1 MAYTKIKPV
10 RNHLDRC
17 LNYTANP
24 NKTEPSRLT
33 DTAAILR
40 YTQNPDKT
48 ERQFYVSG
56 FNCTPDN
63 ALEMMRQTKQRWN
76 KTSKGHVEAYH
87 VIQSFAPGEI
97 SPETAHKIGCEFA
110 KRALADQYE
119 VTVST
124 HLDRKHLHNHVVFN
138 AVSFVD
144 GKMYRDDL
152 QHYYESIRKQSD
164 VLCREYGLSIIDPE
178 RKGKAY
184 NEWQAEQQGQPTM
197 RGMIRQDVD
206 TALQTAISWET
217 FVGNLRRQGYLI
229 KYGDTVKYATIK
241 HKTGSKAIRLK
252 SLGEAYT
259 EQNIR
264 KRISEKNMH
273 SPEEP
278 DWRISQQ
285 PNSVPVQ
292 ADKSTTPQPNET
304 VPPTWQPWQPPHK
317 RSRTQGRYRGRFPF
331 ARKTKVKGFM
341 ALYYYYV
348 HLLGRTKQGKSTK
361 RCYYLLREDFQK
373 FDRYCAQSK
382 YLWINHIETEEQL
395 VGAKTAASDNIER
408 LTARR
413 ADLYKQRKGEPNEQ
427 RVADLTAEIK
437 GINRQL
443 CGFRKEIRLC
453 GNIEADAALL
463 RQRLIEVREAERQEQ
478 IEQEN
483 KQKKERMQHEQR
495 R

>member
-17 LNYTANP
+17 LNYTASP
-24 NKTEPSRLT
+24 NKTEPNRLT

-63 ALEMMRQTKQRWN
+63 ALEMMRQTKLRWN

-97 SPETAHKIGCEFA
+97 TPETAHKIGCEFA
-110 KRALADQYE
+110 KRVLADQYE

-138 AVSFVD
+138 SVSFVN

-152 QHYYESIRKQSD
+152 QHYYDGIRKQSD
-164 VLCREYGLSIIDPE
+164 ALCREYGLSIIDPE

-184 NEWQAEQQGQPTM
+184 NEWQAEQEGQPTM
-197 RGMIRQDVD
+197 RGMIRADVD
-206 TALQTAISWET
+206 AALQTAISWET
-217 FVGNLRRQGYLI
+217 FVGNLHQQGYLI
-229 KYGDTVKYATIK
+229 KYGSKVKYATIK

-252 SLGEAYT
+252 SLGEAYS
-259 EQNIR
+259 EPNIR
-264 KRISEKNMH
+264 KRIAEQKAFPPQEQVWSIQRQPQTAPAEISKAAAQEKPYN
-273 SPEEP
+273 SPL
-278 DWRISQQ
+278 
-285 PNSVPVQ
+285 V
-292 ADKSTTPQPNET
+292 
-304 VPPTWQPWQPPHK
+304 WQPWQQPHK
-317 RSRTQGRYRGRFPF
+317 RSRAQGRYRGRFPF
-331 ARKTKVKGFM
+331 TRKTKVKGFR

-373 FDRYCAQSK
+373 FDRYCTQSE
-382 YLWINHIETEEQL
+382 YLWANHIETQEQL
-395 VGAKTAASDNIER
+395 AGVKVTAGGNIDR
-408 LTARR
+408 LIAHR
-413 ADLYKQRKGEPNEQ
+413 ADLYKQRKGESNEQ
-427 RVADLTAEIK
+427 RMADLTAEIK
-437 GINRQL
+437 GINQQL
-443 CGFRKEIRLC
+443 CGYRKEIRLC
-453 GNIEADAALL
+453 EAIEADAALL
-463 RQRLIEVREAERQEQ
+463 RQRLIAVREAERQEQ
-478 IEQEN
+478 SEQEN
-483 KQKKERMQHEQR
+483 QQQKERKQHEQR